1 MYKDLNKIVLI
12 SIIFGIV
19 ITILLNIYGIGI
31 NNREMQNNRS
41 GQAVVDL
48 SSINYSSKNSKI
60 SGYVIFN
67 ENIKEKNT
75 LIKLNIKGL
84 PKNTEIKWKID
95 KYDSKNINP
104 MSMILLTNNE
114 GNVRNL
120 EKIDGLLVS
129 DNNSIIGR
137 TFTIYN
143 KDRVIGNGV
152 IGYMNTE
159 NRDIKD

>member
-19 ITILLNIYGIGI
+19 ITIVLNIYGIGI
-31 NNREMQNNRS
+31 NNREMKNNRS

-48 SSINYSSKNSKI
+48 SSINDSSKKSKI

-67 ENIKEKNT
+67 ENNKEKNT

-84 PKNTEIKWKID
+84 PKNIELKWKID
-95 KYDSKNINP
+95 NYNSKNINP
-104 MSMILLTNNE
+104 MSMILHSNSD
-114 GNVRNL
+114 GNVRSL

-143 KDRVIGNGV
+143 KDKIIGNGV
-152 IGYMNTE
+152 IGYMNTD
-159 NRDIKD
+159 NRDVKD